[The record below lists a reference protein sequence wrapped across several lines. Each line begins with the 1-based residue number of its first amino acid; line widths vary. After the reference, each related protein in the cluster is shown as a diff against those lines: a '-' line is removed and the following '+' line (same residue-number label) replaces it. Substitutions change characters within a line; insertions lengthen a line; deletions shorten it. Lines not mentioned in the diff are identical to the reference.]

1 MKYIDCKNF
10 RDLYLKY
17 VEVSNVP
24 DEVKSGLDI
33 EDLKE
38 PYLGFIYV
46 DHEVGVTLRI
56 YGNATNYID
65 TDALLVRS
73 AAFGDMEFKI
83 IDEKLIDP
91 DGTKIDAIRN
101 YYIDEELER
110 IRVDKKLDN
119 FRHSDFPD
127 DVLVILPADTAFE
140 NLWVRLEFR
149 ADQDDIYF
157 GKLLTSSEVLDAY
170 KANMDV
176 AVQYFK
182 DLDKDKEVLVLRGIL
197 KESKD
202 EE

>member
-1 MKYIDCKNF
+1 MKYTECKNF

-17 VEVSNVP
+17 VEVSNVS
-24 DEVKSGLDI
+24 DEIKSGLDI
-33 EDLKE
+33 EDLEE
-38 PYLGFIYV
+38 PYLGFLYV
-46 DHEVGVTLRI
+46 DHEFGVTLRI
-56 YGNATNYID
+56 YGNRTNYID

-73 AAFGDMEFKI
+73 AGFGDMDFKL
-83 IDEKLIDP
+83 IDEKLIDK

-110 IRVDKKLDN
+110 IRNDKKLDN

-127 DVLVILPADTAFE
+127 DVLVVLPADTAFE

-157 GKLLTSSEVLDAY
+157 GKLLHSSEVLDAY
-170 KANMDV
+170 QVGKDV

-182 DLDKDKEVLVLRGIL
+182 DLEKDKEVLVLRGLL
-197 KESKD
+197 KDTK